1 MQMNP
6 GSHRPT
12 IIINSLKVALE
23 AWLNEYVKKNNPLNG
38 KKR

>member
-1 MQMNP
+1 MNP

-23 AWLNEYVKKNNPLNG
+23 AWLNEYVKKITL
-38 KKR
+38 

>member
-23 AWLNEYVKKNNPLNG
+23 AWLNEYVIKNNPFNG